1 MTKELIL
8 PKRLLMGPGPS
19 DVHPNVLKAM
29 ATPLLGH
36 LDPEFLNIM
45 NETMDLIRYVFETDN
60 KLTVAMSGTG
70 SSGMETV
77 FVNLIEPGDKVIIG
91 VNGLFGQRMVDV
103 ADRAGAEVI
112 QVEAEWGNII
122 DPKMI
127 EAALKNNG
135 PVKAIAVVH
144 AETSTGVRQ
153 PLKEISKLAK
163 EYDALFFVD
172 AVTSLGGINVGVD
185 ENEIDAVYSGTQK
198 CISAPPGL
206 SPVSFSNKAVEAL
219 NARKTKVQ
227 SWYLDLSMIQAYWG
241 KERFYHHTAP
251 ISMIY
256 SLHEALR
263 LIKEEGLGTV
273 FERHEQNGRAL
284 QAGLEAMGLELAA
297 QEGYRLPMLTSV
309 KIPDNV
315 EDANVRKMLL
325 QRYGIEIGGGLGP
338 LKGKIW
344 RVGLMGYSSQRI
356 NVMQFL
362 SALETILTELNA
374 DINTGKAVR
383 TAEDFYLKN

>member
-1 MTKELIL
+1 MSKELIL

-19 DVHPNVLKAM
+19 DVHPNVLKSM

-77 FVNLIEPGDKVIIG
+77 FVNLVEPGDKVIIG

-103 ADRAGAEVI
+103 AGRAGAEVV
-112 QVEAEWGNII
+112 QVEAEWGTII

-135 PVKAIAVVH
+135 PVKAIAIVH
-144 AETSTGVRQ
+144 AETSTGAQQ
-153 PLKEISKLAK
+153 PLKEISRLAK

-172 AVTSLGGINVGVD
+172 AVTSLGGISVGVD

>member
-263 LIKEEGLGTV
+263 LIKEEGLETV
-273 FERHEQNGRAL
+273 FKRHELNGRAL

-315 EDANVRKMLL
+315 EDANVRKLLL

-362 SALETILTELNA
+362 SALEVILTELNA
-374 DINTGKAVR
+374 DINTGKAIR
-383 TAEDFYLKN
+383 TAEDFYLKD